1 MTITIRAIA
10 VEDLRAITVLADQL
24 GYTMSEPQMLEHI
37 EAVIGH
43 ADCDAFVAVHEN
55 QVVGWIGLVHRIQLE
70 SSPFCEI
77 NGLVVDEGYRG
88 KGIGAALVE
97 KAKEWTNKKG
107 CGRLRLRT
115 NVKRVDAHRFYSG
128 LGFRE
133 LKEQKVFEI
142 AV

>member
-1 MTITIRAIA
+1 MTLTIRAITT
-10 VEDLRAITVLADQL
+10 EDVQAITVLADQL
-24 GYTMSEPQMLEHI
+24 GYTMSEPRMFEHMQ
-37 EAVIGH
+37 AVIGH

-55 QVVGWIGLVHRIQLE
+55 EVVGWIGLVHRIQLE

-77 NGLVVDEGYRG
+77 NGLVVDEKYRG

-128 LGFRE
+128 LGFTE